1 MRRFSALLMATGL
14 VACGGGDNA
23 ADDVVE
29 VEGVPAG
36 IALADVAGS
45 WNLTGTPEMEPF
57 TPTSIAYS
65 MTATDSAYG
74 WTFTFPEQ
82 DPLDI
87 RIIAV
92 EGDSIVVEAGPF
104 ESVIRDGVMVSTRT
118 VMRLEDGML
127 VGTFLATYETDP
139 VETLAGTVEGTRAM
153 P

>member
-1 MRRFSALLMATGL
+1 MRRFSALLMATGT
-14 VACGGGDNA
+14 VACGGGEKA

-36 IALADVAGS
+36 VALADVAGS

-65 MTATDSAYG
+65 MTATDSEYG